1 MLFYKQGEGPVKTAV
16 PRLKSISSPVN
27 LVIFATAL
35 KCRRQVHSRR
45 HLRQKKKKKK
55 NYGKKC
61 RHAEYSQRH
70 LKNGRWRRF
79 SLIKIICSRLGF
91 LFKFESE
98 EKINSYAWLFKLIAR
113 N

>member
-1 MLFYKQGEGPVKTAV
+1 MPSPSSFTAA
-16 PRLKSISSPVN
+16 
-27 LVIFATAL
+27 FTA
-35 KCRRQVHSRR
+35 KK
-45 HLRQKKKKKK
+45 KKKKKK

-61 RHAEYSQRH
+61 RHAEYSRWH

-91 LFKFESE
+91 LLKFE

>member
-1 MLFYKQGEGPVKTAV
+1 MPSPSSLMAAFTAT
-16 PRLKSISSPVN
+16 K
-27 LVIFATAL
+27 
-35 KCRRQVHSRR
+35 
-45 HLRQKKKKKK
+45 KKKKKK
-55 NYGKKC
+55 N
-61 RHAEYSQRH
+61 AEYSRRH

-79 SLIKIICSRLGF
+79 SLIKIICSHLGF